1 MKVKRER
8 LKNFAYLF
16 LLLAAV
22 TGGCKSTSPKISIEA
37 QNEKLLIENE
47 LFAESAKKLQ
57 AENEQLTGR
66 LEVLSKL
73 DRDVRLEA
81 ISALN
86 EIEIASR
93 SGLYDKDKDGNK
105 ETLIVYVRT
114 VDDDGDAIKIPGS
127 IAIQLWDLNAEPE
140 EALLRSWEQGPAE
153 IKKLWSGAFLTSYYK
168 LRFDI
173 SDLDIKSEGE
183 LTVNVTFTDYLSG
196 QIIKAQRAVD

>member
-22 TGGCKSTSPKISIEA
+22 AGGCNTSQKISVEA

-47 LFAESAKKLQ
+47 LLIEKAAKLQ

-73 DRDVRLEA
+73 GRDVRAEA
-81 ISALN
+81 MPTLDK
-86 EIEIASR
+86 IEISSR
-93 SGLYDKDKDGNK
+93 SGLYDKDKDGSK

-114 VDDDGDAIKIPGS
+114 VDDEGDAIKIPGS

-140 EALLRSWEQGPAE
+140 EALLRSWELGPVE
-153 IKKLWSGAFLTSYYK
+153 VKKLWSGTFLTNYYR
-168 LRFDI
+168 LRLDI
-173 SDLDIKSEGE
+173 SDLDIKSRGE

-196 QIIKAQRAVD
+196 QIIKAQRAVK